1 MQISDIE
8 IWGKIPIET
17 AKRIDKVEGLPLDFV
32 TRAIQCQNGKYYLK
46 PSAIYPY
53 ADDIIISEEDEQ
65 DDNFD
70 DWVCSEFSNLIKTG
84 VDIMR
89 QHIHDEA
96 LTDVLNI
103 FCTPKLDRSNNVFYV
118 VPYNELEY
126 VISKEDVTA
135 LLCCKTQD
143 LSDLSFVC
151 TNEMYQVF
159 CWLHFELLR
168 LLYKYEC
175 INGRIKDRYT
185 QWLLNIIQKGYANNV
200 AYLKVEFGS
209 TMQVLGISQRGKDT
223 TLYIKPLKPKVYE
236 RCMSITKCA
245 LNIVPLGKQ

>member
-17 AKRIDKVEGLPLDFV
+17 AERIDKVEGLPLDFV
-32 TRAIQCQNGKYYLK
+32 AGGKYYLK

-53 ADDIIISEEDEQ
+53 VDDIIISEEDEQ

-84 VDIMR
+84 ADIMR
-89 QHIHDEA
+89 QRIRDEA

-103 FCTPKLDRSNNVFYV
+103 FCAPKLDRSNNVFYV
-118 VPYNELEY
+118 VPYNEVGY
-126 VISKEDVTA
+126 VVSQEDVTA
-135 LLCCKTQD
+135 LLRCKTQD

-185 QWLLNIIQKGYANNV
+185 QWLLNIIQNGFANNV
-200 AYLKVEFGS
+200 EYLKTEFGS
-209 TMQVLGISQRGKDT
+209 TMQVVEWQELVKNMVCKLLIIVH
-223 TLYIKPLKPKVYE
+223 YIYFYLSLVY
-236 RCMSITKCA
+236 
-245 LNIVPLGKQ
+245 N